1 MPERQ
6 KTTFVW
12 IDLLQTAGDSANVSD
27 QYSLVLFR
35 AGLAG
40 GGLVIKSPAGRGYEF
55 FWSCHVIDPIG
66 HC

>member
-6 KTTFVW
+6 KAASVR

-27 QYSLVLFR
+27 QYSHVLFR

-40 GGLVIKSPAGRGYEF
+40 GGLVIKSPAGQGIRIFMELP
-55 FWSCHVIDPIG
+55 CR
-66 HC
+66 